1 MDTTQDR
8 PLAGAQDD
16 ALESPMLVEQ
26 LGIDELATREEF
38 SACCTII
45 EK

>member
-1 MDTTQDR
+1 MDNPQDCPR
-8 PLAGAQDD
+8 TGAQDD
-16 ALESPMLVEQ
+16 AQDSPMLVEQ
-26 LGIDELATREEF
+26 LSIDELATREEF

>member
-1 MDTTQDR
+1 MDTIQTCPQIGTQDDV
-8 PLAGAQDD
+8 Q
-16 ALESPMLVEQ
+16 ESPMLVEQ
-26 LGIDELATREEF
+26 LSIDELAMREEF